1 MDFDAFAVD
10 LKKEAVKLPVELVE
24 VLQKLAEH
32 FGPALETLVPA
43 MIANLKEHVEVILM
57 EGAVGMLDKRKL
69 EQVIGA
75 TLKEV
80 LTNGQASRS
89 AG

>member
-1 MDFDAFAVD
+1 MDFDAFAAD

-24 VLQKLAEH
+24 ILQKLATH
-32 FGPALETLVPA
+32 FGPTLEKQIPG
-43 MIANLKEHVEVILM
+43 MFENLKEHLNAILM

-80 LTNGQASRS
+80 LDHGQASRS